1 MARTAH
7 QIFMQH
13 FLKSASI
20 TVIFWHK
27 DVWRALTH
35 LGRADV
41 AERGLVVLPMVPH
54 FSMNELQI
62 QRQTGFRKAWQQPL
76 TPA

>member
-1 MARTAH
+1 MATTAH
-7 QIFMQH
+7 QIFMQL

-41 AERGLVVLPMVPH
+41 AERGFVVLPMVPH

-62 QRQTGFRKAWQQPL
+62 QSQTGFRKAWQQPL
-76 TPA
+76 TSA